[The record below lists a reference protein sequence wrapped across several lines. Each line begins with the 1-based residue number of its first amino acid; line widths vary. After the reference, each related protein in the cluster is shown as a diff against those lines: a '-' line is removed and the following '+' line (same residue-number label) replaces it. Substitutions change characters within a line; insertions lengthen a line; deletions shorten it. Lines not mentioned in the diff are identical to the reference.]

1 MRHGIKTEDQSTG
14 NSDEKERLELRH
26 SRGEGGDLFKG
37 ERWIIGEE
45 EVGREV

>member
-26 SRGEGGDLFKG
+26 SGGEGGLILRGKMDDWRG
-37 ERWIIGEE
+37 
-45 EVGREV
+45 